1 MKKLQEKL
9 LLEEPE
15 DIEAV
20 EMSVDELPPVEL
32 DKPIEIEEPQV
43 SEEDKS
49 NSFIDV
55 LSMEMSE
62 TYNDISSLKSIL
74 TTLNNELSNRD
85 DIKDI
90 LNTIVD
96 ERAMHVGMLQKAIEL
111 LNEEHKELVDA
122 GEEKAEAIASEP
134 SNELEE
140 PSNELEEE

>member
-1 MKKLQEKL
+1 MRKLQEKI
-9 LLEEPE
+9 LLEEPK

-74 TTLNNELSNRD
+74 TTLNNELPNRD

-140 PSNELEEE
+140 E

>member
-32 DKPIEIEEPQV
+32 DKPIEVEEPQV

-74 TTLNNELSNRD
+74 TTLNNELPNRD

-140 PSNELEEE
+140 E